1 VADRRGPPGRPALR
15 DLDEVEQHLAEAE
28 QGRFRVERLPFYLA
42 GIPTYV
48 VVGELAIAK
57 VLVGALPRPEFPAA
71 LREQATRFWAEASRL
86 SLNYAEEVYAARG
99 DALGCAGGLAR
110 AVVEAAHG
118 RLAARGVWAL
128 NEKQIVARAG
138 LDRLIPRFARL
149 GSTPQELRGAV
160 EEVRAM
166 LFERGG

>member
-1 VADRRGPPGRPALR
+1 
-15 DLDEVEQHLAEAE
+15 
-28 QGRFRVERLPFYLA
+28 
-42 GIPTYV
+42 
-48 VVGELAIAK
+48 
-57 VLVGALPRPEFPAA
+57 
-71 LREQATRFWAEASRL
+71 
-86 SLNYAEEVYAARG
+86 
-99 DALGCAGGLAR
+99 
-110 AVVEAAHG
+110 
-118 RLAARGVWAL
+118 L